1 MLQRTNQRHR
11 AHPRQ
16 TNMTPRNA
24 LAALGNFI
32 EVFGSAVAASRAVEA
47 SRQPRASD
55 LRTLGIDPVAFRKIV
70 QR

>member
-1 MLQRTNQRHR
+1 
-11 AHPRQ
+11 
-16 TNMTPRNA
+16 MTPRNA
-24 LAALGNFI
+24 LAALGDLF

-55 LRTLGIDPVAFRKIV
+55 LRTLGIDPVAFRRIV

>member
-1 MLQRTNQRHR
+1 MR
-11 AHPRQ
+11 PRS
-16 TNMTPRNA
+16 T
-24 LAALGNFI
+24 LSALGGFF

-47 SRQPRASD
+47 SRQPRAND